1 MTSTLDKVDDTI
13 YLPDAPDIPGL
24 VFRHYRGESDLPGM
38 VTVLDAC
45 RSADN
50 ESQVTTLD
58 ELQRQYANPK
68 NCDLQKD
75 VVMVEADGKLI
86 GYNRV
91 TWWKEVEDGS
101 YVYSHW
107 GFVHPDW
114 RGKGIGRALFHRAE
128 ARIREIAAEHPADA
142 PKFLDAG
149 ADDAVVGTT
158 ELIKSEGYQPIRHWY
173 DMVRPNLDDIPDIP
187 LPEGIEVRPT
197 NRADREQMHKIWAAE
212 VEAFKDHWGEGETEE
227 ADFERWGTWGK
238 FTPELWMVAWEG
250 EEVVGMVRN
259 FIDYDWNA
267 RTGIK
272 RGWTEN
278 ISVRRPWRKK
288 RIAKALIARSLHLL
302 KLLGLKE
309 AALGVDTENPSGAL
323 QLYQSMGYE
332 VVKSGTSYRKPL
344 ALN

>member
-1 MTSTLDKVDDTI
+1 MTNTLERVDDAVH
-13 YLPDAPDIPGL
+13 LPGAPEIPGL
-24 VFRHYRGESDLPGM
+24 AFRHYRGESDLPKM
-38 VTVLDAC
+38 VELLDAC

-50 ESQVTTLD
+50 EAQVTTVE
-58 ELQRQYANPK
+58 ELRSQYTNPK

-75 VVMVEADGKLI
+75 MVMVEVDGKLI
-86 GYNRV
+86 GYNRL

-107 GFVHPDW
+107 GFIHPDW

-149 ADDAVVGTT
+149 CNDNVTGLT

-173 DMVRPNLDDIPDIP
+173 EMTRPSLDNIPDLP
-187 LPEGIEVRPT
+187 LPEGIEIRPT
-197 NRADREQMHKIWAAE
+197 NRSDREQMLKVWTAE
-212 VEAFKDHWGEGETEE
+212 VEAFKDHWGADETEE

-238 FTPELWMVAWEG
+238 FTPELWMVAREG
-250 EEVVGMVRN
+250 DEVVGMVRN

-267 RTGIK
+267 RTGVK

-288 RIAKALIARSLHLL
+288 GVAKALIARSLQLL
-302 KLLGLKE
+302 KLFDLQE
-309 AALGVDTENPSGAL
+309 AALGVDTQNPSGAL
-323 QLYQSMGYE
+323 QLYQSMSYE

-344 ALN
+344 TLN